1 MNKKVDFDRETKTK
15 TKGSLRAKLDSK
27 VEQSEAKIQ
36 ELKNQLHNDKTLT
49 SDQKK
54 KIRNTITAQV
64 SRTRKK
70 VEMANYRDTMDQI
83 KHQISELAE
92 ILDT

>member
-36 ELKNQLHNDKTLT
+36 ELKN
-49 SDQKK
+49 
-54 KIRNTITAQV
+54 
-64 SRTRKK
+64 
-70 VEMANYRDTMDQI
+70 
-83 KHQISELAE
+83 
-92 ILDT
+92 